1 MRRTSWITALA
12 AVSAMVSSCAA
23 GGGPTGLPP
32 IPAPA
37 SQEYRLGSGDKIR
50 LNVYGLDAMNAE
62 YTVGDSGF
70 LSLPLIQGVPVAGLT
85 LREVEQAIATK
96 LSQQQILR
104 EPVVNVQTVT
114 LRPFYIMGEVRNP
127 GEYPYRP
134 GMTVQSAVATA
145 GGFTYR
151 AANRVVA
158 VTRVV
163 NGQDVVGSAP
173 LNAPVMPG
181 DRIRVFEKWF

>member
-12 AVSAMVSSCAA
+12 AITVLASGCG
-23 GGGPTGLPP
+23 GGGPSGLEPLPP
-32 IPAPA
+32 VA
-37 SQEYRLGSGDKIR
+37 SQEYRLGTGDKIR
-50 LNVYGLDAMNAE
+50 LNVFGLDTMNAE

-70 LSLPLIQGVPVAGLT
+70 LSLPMIQGVQVSGLT
-85 LREVEQAIATK
+85 LRQVEQAIATK
-96 LSQQQILR
+96 LSQMQILR
-104 EPVVNVQTVT
+104 EPVVNVQYVT

-151 AANRVVA
+151 AANRAVV
-158 VTRVV
+158 VTRQI